1 MQTRI
6 DEIAD
11 RIYRLSTFV
20 PRGTGGITFNQFL
33 IDADQ
38 PLLFHCGQR
47 FLFDGMVEAMRKVRD
62 PASLRWISF
71 SHGEAD
77 ESGAMNDWL
86 GIAPQAVVAH
96 SGLGCSVAVSDQA
109 IRPPRIL
116 ADGEVVDLGGKSVR
130 FLETPHVPH
139 NWEAC
144 LMFEETTATFFTSD
158 LFTAFGKCEVQ
169 SDGGDILGPAIATEE
184 VAGFTSIG
192 TRTATTI
199 RRLAALKPQHLA
211 LMHGPAWHGDGETM
225 LNDLAGYYEARLRK
239 EMEIV

>member
-20 PRGTGGITFNQFL
+20 PRGAGGITFNQFL
-33 IDADQ
+33 IDAEQ

-47 FLFDGMVEAMRKVRD
+47 FLFDGMVEAMRRVRD

-86 GIAPQAVVAH
+86 ALAPQATVAH
-96 SGLGCSVAVSDQA
+96 SRLGCNVAVSDSA
-109 IRPPRIL
+109 IRPPRVV
-116 ADGEVVDLGGKSVR
+116 ADGETIDLGGKSVR

-144 LMFEETTATFFTSD
+144 LLFEETTATFFTSD

-169 SDGGDILGPAIATEE
+169 SDGGDILGPAIATED
-184 VAGFTSIG
+184 VAGFTPVTAKTGPTVRKLG
-192 TRTATTI
+192 TLMPR
-199 RRLAALKPQHLA
+199 HLA
-211 LMHGPAWHGDGETM
+211 LMHGPAWHGDGEAM
-225 LNDLAGYYEARLRK
+225 LNDLAGYYDARLRQD
-239 EMEIV
+239 MGS